1 MDALMRRPRL
11 VLVSV
16 AVLLVLVL
24 AGQSLAD
31 ALLADASFTT
41 TGQAMGRAGFA
52 YLTGIRT
59 FAAAVIWNRIDPIYH
74 EYYGGRPLNDQTQ
87 SLPMIKLVTVLA
99 PDFEDAYN
107 VGAWIVVQRGLVD
120 EGVQLAREGVDNNP
134 ASGLLRTNYAQVLWL
149 FADDPEAALEQAEI
163 AFSDEVV
170 WRDPIE
176 QHDSYAILRSLFE
189 QNGEP
194 DKAEAVL
201 AEIERLDV
209 EIGDDLPAGS
219 HDHDGD
225 GVPDH

>member
-1 MDALMRRPRL
+1 MDALMRRPAL

-31 ALLADASFTT
+31 TLLADASFTT
-41 TGQAMGRAGFA
+41 TGEAMGRAGFA

-74 EYYGGRPLNDQTQ
+74 EYYGDLPLSDQTQ
-87 SLPMIKLVTVLA
+87 SLPMIKLVTLLA
-99 PDFEDAYN
+99 PDFEDAYS

-120 EGVQLAREGVDNNP
+120 EGIELAKQGVENNP
-134 ASGLLRTNYAQVLWL
+134 ASGILRTNYAQILWA
-149 FADDPEAALEQAEI
+149 FADDQEEALKQADI
-163 AFSDEVV
+163 AFSEEVV
-170 WRDPIE
+170 WRDLFE
-176 QHDSYAILRSLFE
+176 QHNSYAILRTLFKD
-189 QNGEP
+189 NGEIE
-194 DKAEAVL
+194 KSEAVM
-201 AEIERLDV
+201 AEIERLDI
-209 EIGDDLPAGS
+209 EIGDDMPAGS